1 MIKTVTGK
9 VIQVNID
16 TMVQKKGGGTYPG
29 WQLIYNSN
37 GKIETLAKHMNS
49 LKYAPTLAA
58 TLKTLA
64 TDDDITIQLKKE
76 DGDQYWEVD
85 SIRKGSEIPSGGGD
99 PVQQPARKYQTD
111 KSSTYETPEER
122 ALRQALIV
130 RQSSVTSAIAALPGS
145 DMKTILKAAKQIEDH
160 VWAGYENKKSNTVS
174 QEAAPEVE

>member
-1 MIKTVTGK
+1 MKTIVGT
-9 VIQVNID
+9 VIQVSLN
-16 TMVQKKGGGTYPG
+16 TQVKKKDGGTYPG
-29 WQLIYNSN
+29 WQLIYNTD
-37 GKIETLAKHMNS
+37 GKVETIAKHQNS
-49 LKYAPTLAA
+49 LKYSPTLKAALETLAA
-58 TLKTLA
+58 
-64 TDDDITIQLKKE
+64 
-76 DGDQYWEVD
+76 GDPIAIDLEKGETGYWEVL
-85 SIRKGSEIPSGGGD
+85 SIRKGEEMPTPAGGGA
-99 PVQQPARKYQTD
+99 QQPARKYQTD